1 MPRAG
6 LSRDLVIADAARL
19 LDELGPNGLTLA
31 AVADSL
37 GVRIPSLYKH
47 VDGMPAL
54 QRGITVAAKGD
65 FADAL
70 SSVAVGKSRED
81 AMTAIAY
88 AYRDWALA
96 HPGQYPLVVR
106 APVAGDAADEAVSAA
121 LVALVFT
128 VLAGYE
134 LRADDAVDATRFARA
149 ALHGFVSLETS
160 SGYEMPVD
168 VARSFDRTVESIIAA
183 LEGWSRE
190 ATKHK

>member
-6 LSRDLVIADAARL
+6 LSQGSVIADAARL

-54 QRGITVAAKGD
+54 QRGITVAAKRG
-65 FADAL
+65 FADSL
-70 SSVAVGKSRED
+70 SKVAIGKSRED

-106 APVAGDAADEAVSAA
+106 GPVAGDAEDEQVSAA
-121 LVALVFT
+121 LVALIFS
-128 VLAGYE
+128 VLAGYD

-168 VARSFDRTVESIIAA
+168 VARSFDRTVESILAA
-183 LEGWSRE
+183 LATWSQLPSRD
-190 ATKHK
+190 A